1 MKRIITA
8 SATVLVLS
16 GCASIFNGKTQAVI
30 VNSVPDGATASVT
43 NRAGEKVHT
52 GATPVTLTLNRGAGY
67 FKSETY
73 TITLTKEGFA
83 AKELTLTSSVSGW
96 YIGNILFGGLIG
108 MLAVDPVT
116 GAMYTFPES
125 ISGKLESAE
134 TKTSRAGGSITVV
147 STEALTTE
155 QLNRA
160 RPLTPASQ
168 AQ

>member
-1 MKRIITA
+1 VKSIFAA
-8 SATVLVLS
+8 SAVVLALS
-16 GCASIFNGKTQAVI
+16 GCASIFNGKTQAV
-30 VNSVPDGATASVT
+30 VVTSVPDGATASVT

-52 GATPVTLTLNRGAGY
+52 GTTPVTLTLNRGAGY

-73 TITLTKEGFA
+73 TVTLTKEGFA
-83 AKELTLTSSVSGW
+83 TKQLILTGSLSGW

-125 ISGKLESAE
+125 VSGTLESAAA
-134 TKTSRAGGSITVV
+134 KTSRANESLTIV
-147 STEALTTE
+147 STDSLTAE
-155 QLNRA
+155 QLKMA
-160 RPLTPASQ
+160 RPLTPVTR